1 MEYKPADRLAAL
13 FTHFAVTASTFHAGA
28 LCGINSL
35 GTEPGLGQLHL
46 VRDGWVDVFNRDD
59 KPLRVEVPSLLL
71 YPRPVPR
78 RFVTDAALGADMV
91 CADLRFQGGPANPV
105 LAALPDFLSIPLA
118 QLGESAPVLA
128 LLFAEAAAHKCGRQK
143 VLDSLFD
150 VLLVQVLRE
159 LMEQGQVSSGLL
171 AGMAHPRLRHS
182 LTAMHEQPARAWPLE
197 DLAAAAGMSRTTF
210 ANSFREVVGVTPGQ
224 YLQTWRLGLA
234 QKLVLRGAAM
244 RHVADAVGYADEA
257 ALSRAFKAH
266 TGLSPRD
273 WRKKQAVAESR
284 PFFPPV
290 PRP

>member
-13 FTHFAVTASTFHAGA
+13 FTHFAVSARTFHVGA

-35 GTEPGLGQLHL
+35 GTENGLGQLHL
-46 VRDGWVDVFNRDD
+46 VRSGCIEVFHRDAR
-59 KPLRVEVPSLLL
+59 PLRIEEPSLLL

-78 RFVTDAALGADMV
+78 RFVTDATVGADMV
-91 CADLRFQGGPANPV
+91 CADLCFEGGSANPV
-105 LAALPDFLSIPLA
+105 LAALPDFMVIPLA
-118 QLGESAPVLA
+118 QLAESAPVLA
-128 LLFAEAAAHKCGRQK
+128 LLFAEAAAGKCGRQK
-143 VLDSLFD
+143 MLDSLFE

-159 LMEQGQVSSGLL
+159 LMEQRQVSSGML
-171 AGMAHPRLRHS
+171 AGMAHPKLRHA
-182 LTAMHEQPARAWPLE
+182 LTAMHDHPARAWPLE
-197 DLAAAAGMSRTTF
+197 DLAAEAGMSRTTF

-234 QKLVLRGAAM
+234 QKLVLQGTTM

-273 WRKKQAVAESR
+273 WRKRQADVA
-284 PFFPPV
+284 
-290 PRP
+290 